1 MCIRDRMKAY
11 GLFDFMM
18 KKVWSL
24 PPASPQAGLI
34 RSANW
39 VGLTDSRSDEYFPA
53 SSLPP
58 VLAGIRASKS
68 LHFAFPCKLHSGLL
82 KWSARINPTLVYR
95 CGGSTRWW
103 RCIKRIQTS
112 CFPFNCT
119 SRMTHEHQN
128 NLSVVQTASIRQL
141 WKNIF
146 THSFILLS

>member
-1 MCIRDRMKAY
+1 MKAY

-82 KWSARINPTLVYR
+82 KWSARINSYTCLPLRGQHTLV
-95 CGGSTRWW
+95 
-103 RCIKRIQTS
+103 KMHQAHPDFV
-112 CFPFNCT
+112 FP
-119 SRMTHEHQN
+119 
-128 NLSVVQTASIRQL
+128 V
-141 WKNIF
+141 
-146 THSFILLS
+146 